1 MPANPKENIET
12 LKTKTT
18 SLENVLEQFII
29 SVDRLVIRMEESNE
43 EFKDEIRAD
52 TRELKEEMKS
62 FKEDIQ
68 KFKEEIRTDTRKFK
82 EGIRADTRKFKEEVR
97 TDTRELKEEMKA
109 FKDEI
114 RTDTREF
121 KQEMKDFKD
130 QIMYDTREL
139 KRKMCSKWGNLSN
152 RMGTLIEDIVA
163 PHMQTVMRR
172 YFNDSRFDFFG
183 IRIDKR
189 NESDPDLWREFHVIA
204 ISDESF
210 YIGEVISS
218 PTLKD
223 VDRFAAVL
231 PELGNYFPESVDKR
245 IVPIFSGLYIREN
258 VLKYLTQNGIY
269 AMGIGEETMELL
281 NSDDV
286 LERKFT

>member
-1 MPANPKENIET
+1 MPANPKETPE
-12 LKTKTT
+12 TKTD
-18 SLENVLEQFII
+18 SLENILEQFIATAN
-29 SVDRLVIRMEESNE
+29 RLVIRMEESNE

-62 FKEDIQ
+62 FKEEIR

-82 EGIRADTRKFKEEVR
+82 EGIRADTRKFKEEVMV
-97 TDTRELKEEMKA
+97 DTRALKEEMKS

-130 QIMYDTREL
+130 NIRSDTRDMKRLMSRKWSEL
-139 KRKMCSKWGNLSN
+139 SD
-152 RMGTLIEDIVA
+152 RMGTMIEDVVA
-163 PHMQTVMRR
+163 PHMQTLMMR
-172 YFNDSRFDFFG
+172 YFNDPRFDFFG

-189 NESDPDLWREFHVIA
+189 NESNPDLRREFHVIA

-210 YIGEVISS
+210 YIGEVIFS

-245 IVPIFSGLYIREN
+245 VVPIFSGLHIREN

-269 AMGIGEETMELL
+269 AMGLGKETMELL